1 MMDLI
6 KIPRSVPVSRDLF
19 PFKLT
24 PRPAEPESFN
34 GISKVSC
41 SVVSRENAQQSGS
54 PFCWKHTQK
63 GWRRRKQ
70 MNVNIHIL
78 RWSNTCNLQDKMP
91 GSLLN
96 RCNPAPGGQRAVFSL
111 CRSLHHMDGVDGIIL
126 RNNIW
131 WWSTERIFGQ
141 GHLKHSKSIWIFSRI
156 FSITREAGYYLGNL
170 KY

>member
-6 KIPRSVPVSRDLF
+6 KIPKSVPVSRDLF

-54 PFCWKHTQK
+54 PFCWKYTRK
-63 GWRRRKQ
+63 EWRRRKQ
-70 MNVNIHIL
+70 LNVNIHIL
-78 RWSNTCNLQDKMP
+78 RWSNTDAAGQDKMT

-96 RCNPAPGGQRAVFSL
+96 SCNPAPSRQRAIFSL
-111 CRSLHHMDGVDGIIL
+111 CRSLHHMDGVEKIIL
-126 RNNIW
+126 GNNYLVMVNRQDL
-131 WWSTERIFGQ
+131 WSRQFETFQ
-141 GHLKHSKSIWIFSRI
+141 K
-156 FSITREAGYYLGNL
+156 YLEIQ
-170 KY
+170 